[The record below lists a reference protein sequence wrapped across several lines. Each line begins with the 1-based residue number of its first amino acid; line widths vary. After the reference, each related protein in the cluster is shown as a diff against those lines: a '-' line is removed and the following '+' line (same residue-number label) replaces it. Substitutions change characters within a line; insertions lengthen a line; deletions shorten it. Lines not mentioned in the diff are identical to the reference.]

1 MNRPNPAQRPTRT
14 DGMVAV
20 DEAVSIS
27 SSGKA
32 FCDQAAAAGVRV
44 VASLP
49 DDWILPVIN
58 AVDADERFKHVPVAR
73 EAEAVGICA
82 GAFFGGVN
90 SLAIMGM
97 AGVLAIVH
105 ELATLNLMHDIPLLI
120 VTSMRGQPDEEAH
133 TVYQVVQG
141 QVGVPVIQALGLY
154 HRVID
159 SFSEL
164 DLPSLVKHSRI
175 TKRPAIV
182 SITGRVA
189 AEFAKVG

>member
-1 MNRPNPAQRPTRT
+1 MNRPKPVQGTVT
-14 DGMVAV
+14 V
-20 DEAVSIS
+20 DETVSMPS
-27 SSGKA
+27 YGRA

-49 DDWILPVIN
+49 DDWVLPLID
-58 AVDADERFKHVPVAR
+58 AVDADKRFKHVRVAR

-97 AGVLAIVH
+97 AGVLAIIH
-105 ELATLNLMHDIPLLI
+105 ELATLNLMHDIPLVI
-120 VTSMRGQPDEEAH
+120 VTSMRGQPDEEPH

-141 QVGVPVIQALGLY
+141 QVGAPVIQALGLY

-159 SFSEL
+159 NFSEL
-164 DLPSLVKHSRI
+164 NVPSLVKHSRI
-175 TKRPAIV
+175 TKRPTIV
-182 SITGRVA
+182 SMTRRLT
-189 AEFAKVG
+189 AEFAKVN